1 MDLLKYWWVAG
12 IGLAALGLYLVV
24 INWRKLAAWALEAAY
39 RAGKS
44 EGYAQAN
51 AEQKDKQAEAIQRA
65 DEAREAASAVT
76 ELTDQEAID
85 LATTPPP
92 RKR

>member
-1 MDLLKYWWVAG
+1 MNLLQYWWVG
-12 IGLAALGLYLVV
+12 ALGICALAVYLVI

-39 RAGKS
+39 KAGKS

-51 AEQKDKQAEAIQRA
+51 AEQRDKQSDAITRA

-85 LATTPPP
+85 LASTPPK
-92 RKR
+92 RKK

>member
-1 MDLLKYWWVAG
+1 MNLLQYWWVG
-12 IGLAALGLYLVV
+12 ALGICALTAYLVV

-39 RAGKS
+39 KAGKS

-51 AEQKDKQAEAIQRA
+51 AEQRDKQSDAITRA

-85 LATTPPP
+85 LASTPPK
-92 RKR
+92 RKK

>member
-1 MDLLKYWWVAG
+1 MELLQYWWVAG

-39 RAGKS
+39 KAGKS

-51 AEQKDKQAEAIQRA
+51 AEQRDKQADAIQRA

-76 ELTDQEAID
+76 ELTDAEAVE
-85 LATTPPP
+85 LSTTPPK
-92 RKR
+92 RKK

>member
-1 MDLLKYWWVAG
+1 MDLMRYWWVAG
-12 IGLAALGLYLVV
+12 LGLAALAVYLVI

-39 RAGKS
+39 KAGKS

-51 AEQKDKQAEAIQRA
+51 AEQKDKQAEALQAA

-85 LATTPPP
+85 LATTKPP